1 MKSLAKDD
9 NVFVSG
15 DDFNDNYEKP
25 DDGAIIL

>member
-15 DDFNDNYEKP
+15 DDFNDNY
-25 DDGAIIL
+25 DGALILWCL